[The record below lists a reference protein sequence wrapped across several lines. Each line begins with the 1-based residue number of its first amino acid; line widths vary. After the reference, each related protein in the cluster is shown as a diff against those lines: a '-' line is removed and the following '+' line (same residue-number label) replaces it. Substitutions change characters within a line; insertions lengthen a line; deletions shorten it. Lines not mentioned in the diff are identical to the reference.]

1 MSEPPMDVYVDQ
13 FVVTPGPYGAALS
26 FSRNA
31 AHPAGLTPAAPE
43 PVITLRLSVEHL
55 KVLSFLIRRQVKR
68 LEEVHGVVYPV
79 PRNTLAAS
87 DIPAED
93 WEFFWKG

>member
-1 MSEPPMDVYVDQ
+1 MTEPLMDVYVDQ
-13 FVVTPGPYGAALS
+13 FTVTPGPYGAALS
-26 FSRNA
+26 FARNEP
-31 AHPAGLTPAAPE
+31 HPAGLTPAAPE
-43 PVITLRLSVEHL
+43 RVVTLRLSVEHL

-79 PRNTLAAS
+79 PRNTLAGS
-87 DIPAED
+87 DIATED